1 MKIQCIIQFVKV
13 MKKKNNFLIVGIFI
27 IIIGIIIGIIPIF
40 IKQNKTKAENKKI
53 DDYIES
59 TSIINTSQSELKSN
73 TNIDTSNI
81 NKEEYLLVIE
91 IPKINLRRGVYS
103 LNSKLNSIKYN
114 VQLMK
119 ESTMPNLNK
128 SNLVLAAHNGNSKI
142 SFFDKLY
149 KLKKDDEVYIYYNG
163 VKYIYKLD
171 KVYDVK
177 KDGDVEVY
185 RDYDKKTLTLIT
197 CKRNTKDMQSLFILY
212 LDKSEDY

>member
-1 MKIQCIIQFVKV
+1 MQK
-13 MKKKNNFLIVGIFI
+13 KKKNNFLIVGIFI

-59 TSIINTSQSELKSN
+59 TSIINTSQSELKIN

-185 RDYDKKTLTLIT
+185 RDYDKETLTLIT